1 MCPTPIGRVHT
12 RVASLT
18 LPALLGVIL
27 SIVTGRPDWIVLIG
41 VFLLLG
47 VVLDTGVYSWLL
59 KYQPPWMTGV
69 LALAELGLL
78 YVLAQL
84 LELNLS
90 PLEAIV
96 FYWVAWALAISTKI
110 ALLPIFSLT
119 YIESAGEFRR
129 IQWSIPAAQAA
140 LPVLAAADEAAAGPG
155 PVVRAASGTHAVP
168 LEPLPSPSGAHQI
181 PGREPA
187 GAAGGRA

>member
-12 RVASLT
+12 RVAILVG
-18 LPALLGVIL
+18 PAILGLIL

-47 VVLDTGVYSWLL
+47 VFLDACVYSWLL

-69 LALAELGLL
+69 LALAEFGLL

-90 PLEAIV
+90 PAEAII
-96 FYWVAWALAISTKI
+96 FYWVSWVLATATRI
-110 ALLPIFSLT
+110 ALLPLASLT

-129 IQWSIPAAQAA
+129 IEWSIPPVQAPLPILISPEAAQ
-140 LPVLAAADEAAAGPG
+140 AGPG
-155 PVVRAASGTHAVP
+155 PLVRSASGVHAVP
-168 LEPLPSPSGAHQI
+168 LEPLPSPSGVHQI
-181 PGREPA
+181 PGGELSA
-187 GAAGGRA
+187 SASS